1 MNKENLW
8 NKKAIFFI
16 TSQGISLFG
25 SSIVQMA
32 IVWYVTIQTSS
43 GIWLTIL
50 TLSSFLPQM
59 IIAPF
64 AGVWADR
71 YNKKKIIIFA
81 DILIAI
87 TTLILAIFLIKNNF
101 GNYALYGI
109 LIASII
115 RSIGTGIQTPTV
127 NSMIPLLVSD
137 DKLMKFNGIN
147 SSIQSAI
154 QFASP
159 LIAGGILVLGSIS
172 NILFIDVLT
181 AIIAVIIL
189 SFIKIEKII
198 KEEVKI
204 ETSTIKEIKD
214 GIKFSMQNKLV
225 GTILVIY
232 GAFIFLSVPSSFMT
246 SLIITRNFGQEYIYL
261 SISETIG
268 FIGMFLGGI
277 LLGIWGGFK
286 NRNKTLMIGII
297 LYAIFAI
304 SLGLVTQYW
313 LFVVIIFIISF
324 SILIIQTTL
333 MTVLQEKVTIE
344 MQGRIF
350 SLLNA
355 IFSGLMPLGM
365 VLFGTLS
372 DVIEIKYLIISSG
385 IILLIIGIIIPFLKK
400 FYKEGIIENKKL
412 N

>member
-1 MNKENLW
+1 
-8 NKKAIFFI
+8 
-16 TSQGISLFG
+16 
-25 SSIVQMA
+25 MA

>member
-1 MNKENLW
+1 
-8 NKKAIFFI
+8 
-16 TSQGISLFG
+16 
-25 SSIVQMA
+25 MA

-87 TTLILAIFLIKNNF
+87 TTLTLAIFLIKNNF

-127 NSMIPLLVSD
+127 NSRIPLLVSE

-324 SILIIQTTL
+324 SIPIIQTTL